1 MTPTQM
7 QNPCNYKNSKG
18 GEELQKQARSQSNY
32 MDHNK

>member
-7 QNPCNYKNSKG
+7 QNPSNYKNSKG
-18 GEELQKQARSQSNY
+18 GEELQKQTRSQRNY